1 MHRNKT
7 KEQEAMIQS
16 DSKRRQGYI
25 ALAGCY
31 FIWGFQPLYY
41 ALETTFDTTFLLAC
55 RIIWA
60 AVICTV
66 IIGVQGK
73 IGQLTSIFR
82 DRSILLREIPA
93 SVLLLADWSIY
104 LFAVRSGR
112 IMECS
117 MGYYIMPLV
126 MFVFGAV
133 IFREKITKLH
143 LAALIFII
151 IGIIFS
157 AGGFGGFPY
166 VTILL
171 ALCFSVYSALKKALT
186 VDSVV
191 STTAEIIM
199 MVPAAVIYLLFFNKS
214 GFTISSISFPQRLFL
229 AGSGIVTGLPMVLFA
244 VGVDYLPL
252 TLIGIF
258 QYVSPTLGLICSRIM
273 GEPFTAGKL
282 KSFLFI
288 WAGVII
294 YMITE
299 ISEGKKRKV

>member
-1 MHRNKT
+1 
-7 KEQEAMIQS
+7 MIQS

>member
-1 MHRNKT
+1 M
-7 KEQEAMIQS
+7 KEQRDMNQS

-31 FIWGFQPLYY
+31 LIWGFQPLYY
-41 ALETTFDTTFLLAC
+41 ALETTFDTTFLLAF

-60 AVICTV
+60 AVICTA
-66 IIGVQGK
+66 ILALQGK
-73 IGQLTSIFR
+73 LGQLASIFC
-82 DRSILLREIPA
+82 DRRILLREIPA

-133 IFREKITKLH
+133 IFREKITRLH

-151 IGIIFS
+151 IGIILS
-157 AGGFGGFPY
+157 AEGFGGFPY

-171 ALCFSVYSALKKALT
+171 ALCFSIYSALKKALT

-199 MVPAAVIYLLFFNKS
+199 MVPVSIIYLLFFNKS
-214 GFTISSISFPQRLFL
+214 GFTISSLSFLQRLFL
-229 AGSGIVTGLPMVLFA
+229 AGSGLVTGLPMVLFA

-258 QYVSPTLGLICSRIM
+258 QYVSPSLGLLCSRIM

-288 WAGVII
+288 WIGVII
-294 YMITE
+294 YMSSE
-299 ISEGKKRKV
+299 ISAGKKPGRKK